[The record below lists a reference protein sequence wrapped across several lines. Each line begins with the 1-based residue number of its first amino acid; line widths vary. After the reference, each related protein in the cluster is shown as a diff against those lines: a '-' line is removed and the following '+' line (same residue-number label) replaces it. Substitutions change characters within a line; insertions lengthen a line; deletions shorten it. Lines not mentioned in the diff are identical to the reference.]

1 MKKMLTVLL
10 ALVLMLGMT
19 AIGTAAPTE
28 EGLIVYYS
36 FDDDSETVANG
47 GSAEADGTASNV
59 TYAEGAVG
67 NAAVFNGM
75 DSSIEFTLA
84 EGMPSFTISI
94 WVNVEDIP
102 TDDAVPYAIVCS
114 TIWDN
119 SAVHMHITDGIL
131 RGSMASWKN
140 ADYLDEEYTH
150 TREDALDWA
159 DTPSMAGKWFHVALT
174 MDGDTKTRCLY
185 VNGTLVGEDVADS
198 VDANLL
204 KGTIEI
210 GSWKSDMMRYF
221 YGMLDEFRLYD
232 RALTQDEV
240 RELTAQVENVD
251 VVPEPTPRPEPTAT
265 PTATADDEPTS
276 AATASNNTQ
285 ASSTARATQ
294 AAQATSS
301 PAPEES
307 SGSMTWLWIVLVVAV
322 VLAIVL
328 FVVFKKKKK

>member
-1 MKKMLTVLL
+1 MAGNGACIIAVELFYIGNIAVYRTVHNVFI
-10 ALVLMLGMT
+10 ALPSLGSVSYTHLDVDKRQAFADMVNSYVRNGTPFLGMT
-19 AIGTAAPTE
+19 SIAD
-28 EGLIVYYS
+28 Y
-36 FDDDSETVANG
+36 
-47 GSAEADGTASNV
+47 EAFLRMCRAHESGKR
-59 TYAEGAVG
+59 
-67 NAAVFNGM
+67 
-75 DSSIEFTLA
+75 L
-84 EGMPSFTISI
+84 P
-94 WVNVEDIP
+94 
-102 TDDAVPYAIVCS
+102 
-114 TIWDN
+114 
-119 SAVHMHITDGIL
+119 
-131 RGSMASWKN
+131 RGSVPVSYTHLDVYKRQ

-174 MDGDTKTRCLY
+174 MDGETKTRCLY

-301 PAPEES
+301 PAPEEN